1 MCFISKVQGEGE
13 KGIQNSQKEL
23 RIGIA
28 HAPSMKGVSDVSDR
42 SGVVLAI
49 MQMILQASRQHRPH
63 NRMVLIFRQISVFLK
78 GGKTNQITTIAKRMT
93 NVCLASKE
101 ERSFFF
107 CFCFVFLHGDSFV
120 LK

>member
-1 MCFISKVQGEGE
+1 MCFISKVQAEGG
-13 KGIQNSQKEL
+13 KRIQKEL
-23 RIGIA
+23 RIAIA

-42 SGVVLAI
+42 SGVVLGI

-63 NRMVLIFRQISVFLK
+63 NRMVQIFRQISVFLK
-78 GGKTNQITTIAKRMT
+78 WGETNQITTIAKRMT
-93 NVCLASKE
+93 NVCLTSKE
-101 ERSFFF
+101 ERSFF